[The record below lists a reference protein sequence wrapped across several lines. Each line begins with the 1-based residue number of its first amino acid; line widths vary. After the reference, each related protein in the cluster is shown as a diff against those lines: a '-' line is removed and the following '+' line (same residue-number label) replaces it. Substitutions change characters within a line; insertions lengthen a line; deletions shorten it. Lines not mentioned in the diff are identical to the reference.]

1 VRAAKQFSPACVQTV
16 GAVFDLRVANQSE
29 DCLYLN
35 VWTSTLDSLALQPV
49 MVWIHGGGN
58 LGGAGSEDA
67 YDGSR
72 LAAKEVTVVT
82 FNYRLGAFGFLAHDQ
97 VGANFGVLD
106 YVAALNW
113 VRKNIAGFGGN
124 PDNVTVFGESA
135 GGVAVRTLLSCPPAQ
150 GLFHRAIMQSAGF
163 ERPAFASSWSYARAQ
178 TAAEALFNRLGS
190 HDLKELRNAPTAA
203 IKMASHELF
212 GIFPKPGQVSDS
224 IGYHN
229 HYILTNHEII

>member
-203 IKMASHELF
+203 IKMASHELS